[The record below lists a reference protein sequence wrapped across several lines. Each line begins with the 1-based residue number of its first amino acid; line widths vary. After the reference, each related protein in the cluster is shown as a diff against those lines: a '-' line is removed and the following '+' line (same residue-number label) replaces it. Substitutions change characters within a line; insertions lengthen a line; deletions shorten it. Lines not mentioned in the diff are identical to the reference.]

1 VHWKTQNPSCL
12 IVMGLFQE
20 GTSLLF
26 LPIPTTCIL
35 LTGLRVIVHND
46 DSNFMCSCFNLCI
59 VNVIGEMLDKRVN
72 KSSLV
77 SCRMSITIR
86 TCFIEMHASFGE
98 TL

>member
-1 VHWKTQNPSCL
+1 MHWKTQNPSCL

-46 DSNFMCSCFNLCI
+46 DSNFMCCCFNLCI
-59 VNVIGEMLDKRVN
+59 VNVIGEMLDKRG
-72 KSSLV
+72 KQKF
-77 SCRMSITIR
+77 
-86 TCFIEMHASFGE
+86 TCI
-98 TL
+98 L